1 MPDYLKKCDSR
12 KTELKKLIY
21 QDWAALIEKI
31 VAHVPDVN
39 DRRTVINGILALVG
53 HSIAESK
60 VSA

>member
-12 KTELKKLIY
+12 KIELQKLIY
-21 QDWAALIEKI
+21 QDWIVLAEKI
-31 VAHVPDVN
+31 VSHVPDVN
-39 DRRTVINGILALVG
+39 DRRAITNDILTLID

>member
-12 KTELKKLIY
+12 KIELQKLIS
-21 QDWAALIEKI
+21 QDWIALAKKI
-31 VAHVPDVN
+31 VSHVPDVN
-39 DRRTVINGILALVG
+39 DRREITNGILTLID